1 MIYRSIMEAVFDPK
15 QHLATCFELPTR
27 DPEPYY
33 RPDRKRVPP
42 YFAEVVLLGEHEKE
56 FEELKRN
63 GVPHYLARVMVLVAY
78 AHTRPSLE
86 KRVREASKQ

>member
-1 MIYRSIMEAVFDPK
+1 MTYRSVMEAVFDPK

-33 RPDRKRVPP
+33 RPDRKRVPRC
-42 YFAEVVLLGEHEKE
+42 FAEVGVLCEREKE
-56 FEELKRN
+56 FEELKRS

-86 KRVREASKQ
+86 KRVKEATKR